1 MRPEANAMRK
11 DNQVRELF
19 KWIEGEDRRGVHYAT
34 IADETGNRAQTRHG
48 LKLDGPIKLLVAKGV
63 REFTFVDTR
72 LVIRHDGDGWQLVV
86 PSDLRP

>member
-1 MRPEANAMRK
+1 MHK

-19 KWIEGEDRRGVHYAT
+19 RWIKDEDLRGVHYAT
-34 IADETGNRAQTRHG
+34 IADEIGNRAQTRHG
-48 LKLDGPIKLLVAKGV
+48 LKLDGPIKLLVAEGV
-63 REFTFVDTR
+63 LEFTFVDAR